1 MNGTDLLYEVGDALR
16 PRRGRF
22 AFASV
27 GIVIGVACACAL
39 SMTDRSLSAFL
50 GDSSTSASLSSA
62 DLTWLD
68 SVMAVCR
75 PALIVAAFVFLVVGG
90 LNLLGVMLSSVIER
104 REEFE
109 MRRMAGARPSDI
121 IRAVLLASVAVC
133 LGAGVIGAVLGSFAS
148 FALMGLMTVDLSAA
162 GLAPIL
168 DGWFLVAA
176 VWVCVL
182 IGIAVGLYPAYYA
195 TNPDRASLS

>member
-1 MNGTDLLYEVGDALR
+1 MSFIDVLYEIGDALGSR
-16 PRRGRF
+16 LGRF

-50 GDSSTSASLSSA
+50 GDSSVSASLSLA
-62 DLTWLD
+62 ELTWLG

-109 MRRMAGARPSDI
+109 MRRMVGARPSDI

-133 LGAGVIGAVLGSFAS
+133 LGAGVTGVVLGSFAS
-148 FALMGLMTVDLSAA
+148 FVLMGLMTVDLSTA

-176 VWVCVL
+176 AWVCVL
-182 IGIAVGLYPAYYA
+182 IGIAVGLYPAYRA
-195 TNPDRASLS
+195 TNPNRASLS